1 MQPTVTVT
9 HGGKKNVKV
18 LRAALKAL
26 QKKQMYV
33 GIPTTT
39 ALDRQ
44 RQIQDIVLKAAN
56 RRKRT
61 YAGVTPAQVH
71 SDINNAELLYIHTHG
86 SPRRHIPARPVLEA
100 AISEPENKK
109 KIAEELSKVAQL
121 ALQGKPQEAA
131 KQLDKAGQLGENVS
145 RAWFTNPKNGWAP
158 NAPST
163 IRRKGSSRPLID
175 TGAMRKAITHV
186 ASEEK

>member
-1 MQPTVTVT
+1 VQPTVTVK
-9 HGGKKNVKV
+9 HGGQKNIAV
-18 LRAALKAL
+18 LRAALRSL
-26 QKKQMYV
+26 QKSHVYV

-39 ALDRQ
+39 AMD
-44 RQIQDIVLKAAN
+44 
-56 RRKRT
+56 RKRQVM
-61 YAGVTPAQVH
+61 GVAVTSTGKRRVRLEKMAVD
-71 SDINNAELLYIHTHG
+71 SGINNAELLYIHTHG
-86 SPRRHIPARPVLEA
+86 SPRKHIPARPVIEA
-100 AISEPENKK
+100 AISETENKK
-109 KIAEELSKVAQL
+109 KIAQELSKVAQL

-175 TGAMRKAITHV
+175 TGSLRKAITHV
-186 ASEEK
+186 VSK